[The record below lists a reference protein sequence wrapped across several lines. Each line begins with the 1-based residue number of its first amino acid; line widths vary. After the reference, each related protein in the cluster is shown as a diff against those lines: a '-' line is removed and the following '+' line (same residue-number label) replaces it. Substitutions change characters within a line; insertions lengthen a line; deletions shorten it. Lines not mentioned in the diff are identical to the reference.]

1 MTGKGALLAKT
12 QFLTKRKIC
21 TNVRNEVIP
30 LFRGSA
36 RAKRGVMRL
45 IRRNENGEAVGL
57 GAPLLALGLL
67 IALGLLSA
75 GGAAVVASVRQPE
88 PQARIFPKINY
99 VSLPVMSI
107 PVGGGSGREM
117 DLKLLL
123 EYDSNVKGDVA
134 AGFETR
140 ISERLGDR
148 IRDIGVDQLQGA
160 DGAKLLKGAVVSV
173 VDRELRPA
181 RVREVLIEKMI
192 VR

>member
-1 MTGKGALLAKT
+1 MTGKGASLAKT

-30 LFRGSA
+30 LIRGSVG
-36 RAKRGVMRL
+36 AKRGVMRL

-75 GGAAVVASVRQPE
+75 GGAAVVASVREPE

-123 EYDSNVKGDVA
+123 EYDSSVKGDVA
-134 AGFETR
+134 LGFETR

-160 DGAKLLKGAVVSV
+160 EGARLLKGAVVSV

>member
-1 MTGKGALLAKT
+1 MAGKGASLAKT

-21 TNVRNEVIP
+21 TNVRNEVIS
-30 LFRGSA
+30 LIRGSVG
-36 RAKRGVMRL
+36 AKRGVMRL

-75 GGAAVVASVRQPE
+75 GGAAVVASVREPE

-123 EYDSNVKGDVA
+123 EYDSSVKGDVA
-134 AGFETR
+134 LGFETR

-160 DGAKLLKGAVVSV
+160 EGARLLKGAVVSV

>member
-1 MTGKGALLAKT
+1 M
-12 QFLTKRKIC
+12 TKRKIC
-21 TNVRNEVIP
+21 TNVRNEVIS
-30 LFRGSA
+30 LIRGSVG
-36 RAKRGVMRL
+36 AKRGVMRL

-75 GGAAVVASVRQPE
+75 GGAAVVASVREPE

-123 EYDSNVKGDVA
+123 EYDSSVKGDVA
-134 AGFETR
+134 LGFETR

-160 DGAKLLKGAVVSV
+160 EGARLLKGAVVSV